1 MKLIKCFNSENGG
14 KRRLK
19 NRNKFYVYKNRNYHN
34 RNVPN
39 SFDWRKAELSSAA
52 TQASARGLAKLA
64 AYLANKGKLSED
76 DKIMSE

>member
-52 TQASARGLAKLA
+52 T
-64 AYLANKGKLSED
+64 
-76 DKIMSE
+76 